1 LDKFYKESVGKVDV
15 QTIDP
20 SLLERIAQAIGGLRF
35 GSVEIV
41 IQDGRVVQIER
52 KEKFRLDAR
61 KDGPARVTALERS
74 RQQPELEGRAD
85 RTTGGSQR

>member
-1 LDKFYKESVGKVDV
+1 MDKSFKNPPRKVDAE
-15 QTIDP
+15 TIDP
-20 SLLERIAQAIGGLRF
+20 FLLERLAQALGGLRF

-61 KDGPARVTALERS
+61 KDGPARVTA
-74 RQQPELEGRAD
+74 
-85 RTTGGSQR
+85 

>member
-1 LDKFYKESVGKVDV
+1 LDKSFKDPVRKAEA

-20 SLLERIAQAIGGLRF
+20 FLLERIAQAIGGLRF

-61 KDGPARVTALERS
+61 TDGPARFTA
-74 RQQPELEGRAD
+74 
-85 RTTGGSQR
+85 

>member
-1 LDKFYKESVGKVDV
+1 LDKLFKAPVSKVDV

-20 SLLERIAQAIGGLRF
+20 FILERIAQAIWGLRF

-61 KDGPARVTALERS
+61 KDAPPRVTA
-74 RQQPELEGRAD
+74 
-85 RTTGGSQR
+85 